1 MYLTQNEEQ
10 PIYLQLASAVEDDI
24 LSGIF
29 KEDAQI
35 ISTTELSITL
45 RINPATAN
53 KAINLLVD
61 QGLLYKKRGLGMFV
75 TPGAR
80 EKILLRR
87 KERFKDDFV
96 IPLLKEAKKI
106 DLSAED
112 IIKILTKEGN
122 TNESYRA

>member
-1 MYLTQNEEQ
+1 MFLAQNSEY
-10 PIYLQLASAVEDDI
+10 PIYLQLASAIEDDI
-24 LSGIF
+24 LSGLF
-29 KEDAQI
+29 QEDTQI

-45 RINPATAN
+45 SINPATAN

-61 QGLLYKKRGLGMFV
+61 QELLYKKRGMGMFV

-96 IPLLKEAKKI
+96 LPLLKEAGKI
-106 DLSAED
+106 NLSAD
-112 IIKILTKEGN
+112 DVIAILTKEGN
-122 TNESYRA
+122 ADESDRA

>member
-1 MYLTQNEEQ
+1 MFLAQNSEH
-10 PIYLQLASAVEDDI
+10 PIYLQLASAIEDDI
-24 LSGIF
+24 LSGLF
-29 KEDAQI
+29 QEDTQI

-45 RINPATAN
+45 SINPATAN

-61 QGLLYKKRGLGMFV
+61 QELLYKKRGMGMFV

-96 IPLLKEAKKI
+96 LPLLKEAGKI
-106 DLSAED
+106 NLSAD
-112 IIKILTKEGN
+112 DVIAILTKEGN
-122 TNESYRA
+122 DDESDRA

>member
-1 MYLTQNEEQ
+1 MYLTQNEEY
-10 PIYLQLASAVEDDI
+10 PIYLKLASAIEDDI

-96 IPLLKEAKKI
+96 IPLLKEAGKI
-106 DLSAED
+106 DLPAKD
-112 IIKILTKEGN
+112 IISIIMKEGSAN
-122 TNESYRA
+122 ASY

>member
-1 MYLTQNEEQ
+1 MFFPQDNEK

-29 KEDAQI
+29 KEDEQI
-35 ISTTELSITL
+35 ISTTELSIAL

-75 TPGAR
+75 TPGASD
-80 EKILLRR
+80 KILSRR
-87 KERFKDDFV
+87 KELFKDDFV
-96 IPLLKEAKKI
+96 LPLLKEARKI
-106 DLSAED
+106 SLPAEQ
-112 IIKILTKEGN
+112 IIEIIMKEGCID
-122 TNESYRA
+122 ESD